1 MPETTTTDGTDPVSE
16 AIADAIHAR
25 VVREAAD
32 ADPGELGEPPLRPDG
47 KGYAA
52 TGYAPAEWTFDE
64 EVTRVFDDML
74 ERSIPQYATMRSLVT
89 DLAIRYA
96 RPGGHVVDLG
106 CSRGEAI
113 APLLDRLGARNRF
126 LGLEISEPMLAAARE
141 RFAAWIDAGVVRIDA
156 HDLRTGYPSV
166 AADVTLAV
174 LTLQFTPIEHRQRIL
189 RDVYRATA
197 PGGAL
202 ILVEKVLGS
211 TAELDATLVDL
222 YWKLKRA
229 AGYSDEDIRRKAL
242 ALEGKLVPVTARW
255 NEELLRMAGFQEVD
269 CVWRWCNFA
278 AWLAVRS

>member
-1 MPETTTTDGTDPVSE
+1 MPETTTTTD
-16 AIADAIHAR
+16 
-25 VVREAAD
+25 
-32 ADPGELGEPPLRPDG
+32 
-47 KGYAA
+47 
-52 TGYAPAEWTFDE
+52 TGYAPDAWEFDE

-89 DLAIRYA
+89 DLAIAYA

-113 APLLDRLGARNRF
+113 APLVDRLGARNRF
-126 LGLEISEPMLAAARE
+126 LGLEISAPMLAAARE
-141 RFAAWIDAGVVRIDA
+141 RFASWIDAGVVRIDEW
-156 HDLRTGYPSV
+156 DLRTGYPPT

-189 RDVYRATA
+189 RDVYRGTA

-202 ILVEKVLGS
+202 ILVEKVLGA
-211 TAELDATLVDL
+211 TAELDATLVEL

-242 ALEGKLVPVTARW
+242 SLEGKLVPVTAAW
-255 NEELLRMAGFQEVD
+255 NVELLRMAGFDEVD

-278 AWLAVRS
+278 AWLAVRT